1 MTIAPTNPFVRTS
14 KTETEARGFA
24 LYVGIDKE
32 TAEAAGT
39 SLGAIVAAL
48 RNTLDEIAPGLAAE
62 SFAAVALAHKGTGG
76 RNVDVVRTALADPRA
91 LSKLI
96 EKNEDDAAKGVV
108 IDVRRHKIFI
118 DGTNANL
125 TYKEFALIQLLV
137 ENEGKTIS
145 REELIQRLW
154 GDVHDTSVFG
164 RTIDVHIRRLRAK
177 ITGYEDIVRT
187 IRGSGYRF
195 DAHPDVLIEGI

>member
-1 MTIAPTNPFVRTS
+1 MTIATTNPFVRTTT
-14 KTETEARGFA
+14 TETEARGFA
-24 LYVGIDKE
+24 LYVGIDE
-32 TAEAAGT
+32 TTAKAAGT
-39 SLGAIVAAL
+39 TLGAIVAAL
-48 RNTLDEIAPGLAAE
+48 RNTLDQVASGFAAE

-91 LSKLI
+91 LSRLI
-96 EKNEDDAAKGVV
+96 EKNDEDAAKGVV
-108 IDVRRHKIFI
+108 IDVRRHKIFL
-118 DGTNANL
+118 DGVNADL
-125 TYKEFALIQLLV
+125 TYKEFELLKVLV
-137 ENEGKTIS
+137 ENEGVTIS
-145 REELIQRLW
+145 RDELISKLW
-154 GDVHDTSVFG
+154 GDIDDSSVFG

>member
-14 KTETEARGFA
+14 SNETEARGFA
-24 LYVGIDKE
+24 LYVGIDE
-32 TAEAAGT
+32 QTAKSAGT
-39 SLGAIVAAL
+39 SLGAIVALL
-48 RNTLDEIAPGLAAE
+48 RNALDQVAPGLAAE

-91 LSKLI
+91 LSRLI
-96 EKNEDDAAKGVV
+96 EKDNEDAAKGVV
-108 IDVRRHKIFI
+108 IDVRRHKIFL
-118 DGTNANL
+118 DGLNAEL
-125 TYKEFALIQLLV
+125 TYKEFELLKVLV
-137 ENEGKTIS
+137 ENEGVTIS
-145 REELIQRLW
+145 RDELISKLW
-154 GDVHDTSVFG
+154 GEVDDSSVFG

-177 ITGYEDIVRT
+177 IAGYEDIVRT

>member
-1 MTIAPTNPFVRTS
+1 MTIAPTNPFVRTTL
-14 KTETEARGFA
+14 TETEARGFA
-24 LYVGIDKE
+24 LYVGIDE
-32 TAEAAGT
+32 QTAKAAGT

-48 RNTLDEIAPGLAAE
+48 RNTLDQIATGLAAE
-62 SFAAVALAHKGTGG
+62 SFAAVALANKGTGG

-118 DGTNANL
+118 DGVNAEL
-125 TYKEFALIQLLV
+125 TYKEFALLQVLV
-137 ENEGKTIS
+137 ENEGVAIS
-145 REELIQRLW
+145 RDELIERLW
-154 GDVHDTSVFG
+154 GAVDDSSVFG
-164 RTIDVHIRRLRAK
+164 RTIDVHVRRLRAK
-177 ITGYEDIVRT
+177 IEGYEDIVRT

-195 DAHPDVLIEGI
+195 DAHPDVLIEGL

>member
-14 KTETEARGFA
+14 TTETEARGFA
-24 LYVGIDKE
+24 LYVGIDEE
-32 TAEAAGT
+32 TAKAAGT

-48 RNTLDEIAPGLAAE
+48 RNTLDEIAPGLASE

-118 DGTNANL
+118 DGNNADL

-195 DAHPDVLIEGI
+195 DAHPDVIIEVI